1 MSVIDYQLLPAKP
14 KYYSQRKR
22 QHMLDQTTWQ
32 ENPLKNQWVYKDYR
46 CYYIIITEH
55 VKGTFTATCSGAI
68 VGKYDTLDEAQSEC
82 FKFCDNMLK

>member
-1 MSVIDYQLLPAKP
+1 MSVIEYQLLPVKP
-14 KYYSQRKR
+14 KYHSQRKR
-22 QHMLDQTTWQ
+22 QHMIDQSTWQ

-82 FKFCDNMLK
+82 FKFCDNILK